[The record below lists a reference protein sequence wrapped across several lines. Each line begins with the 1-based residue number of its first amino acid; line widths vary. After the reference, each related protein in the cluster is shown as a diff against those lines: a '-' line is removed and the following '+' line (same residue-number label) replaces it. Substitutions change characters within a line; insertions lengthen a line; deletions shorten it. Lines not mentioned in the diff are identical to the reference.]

1 MTSDSESATVLI
13 VEDEQPIADL
23 YALSIVSNCTVHT
36 AYDGTEALDKMGP
49 DVDVVLLD
57 RRMPG
62 LSGEDVL
69 GAIREKGYNC
79 RVAMV
84 TAVTPDVDIL
94 AMEIDD
100 YLTKPVDRTE
110 LNETIDQLSELNA
123 YDVPFQEYYQ
133 HFSKKAALEAERPII
148 DIEADE
154 EFNRLTD
161 RLAELEA
168 ELEAKQKTASG
179 SEFRDLLNRR
189 RSRAD
194 GD

>member
-1 MTSDSESATVLI
+1 MTSNDRSATVLI
-13 VEDEQPIADL
+13 VEDEQSIADL
-23 YALSIVSNCTVHT
+23 YALSIVSNCTVLT
-36 AYDGTEALDKMGP
+36 AYDGTEALNKMNP
-49 DVDVVLLD
+49 KVDVVLLD

-69 GAIREKGYNC
+69 QSIREEGYNC

-94 AMEIDD
+94 EMEIDD
-100 YLTKPVDRTE
+100 YLTKPVDRSE
-110 LNETIDQLSELNA
+110 LNETVSQLFSLNA
-123 YDVPFQEYYQ
+123 YDELFQEYYQ

-148 DIEADE
+148 DIEEDE
-154 EFNRLTD
+154 EYTRLTNRLT
-161 RLAELEA
+161 ELETK
-168 ELEAKQKTASG
+168 LEAKQKTASG
-179 SEFRDLLNRR
+179 SGFCNLLDRR